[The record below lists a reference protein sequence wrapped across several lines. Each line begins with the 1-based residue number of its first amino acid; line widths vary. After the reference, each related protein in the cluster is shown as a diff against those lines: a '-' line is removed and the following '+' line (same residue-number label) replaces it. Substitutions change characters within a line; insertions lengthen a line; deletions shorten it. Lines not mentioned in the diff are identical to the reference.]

1 MANKLKTTGYK
12 KPTDGVEEFPFDV
25 EYKEQSQ
32 MHVNTINGA
41 NLSSRG
47 SKMMRL
53 IYKSINQNDEPIE
66 MEEQKPKTYKKK

>member
-1 MANKLKTTGYK
+1 MANILKTTGYK

-41 NLSSRG
+41 NLSSC
-47 SKMMRL
+47 
-53 IYKSINQNDEPIE
+53 
-66 MEEQKPKTYKKK
+66 